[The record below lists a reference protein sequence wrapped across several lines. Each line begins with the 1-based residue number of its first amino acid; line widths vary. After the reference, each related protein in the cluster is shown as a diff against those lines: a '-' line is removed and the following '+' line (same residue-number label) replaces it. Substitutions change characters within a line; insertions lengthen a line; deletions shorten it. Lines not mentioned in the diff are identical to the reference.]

1 MWLWAQGTEEVGAVA
16 EKEAAVKS
24 PGDEEAPDGKD
35 ALEAGSAEEE
45 KGDKKKKEGGKLHS
59 MPAGAE
65 SGGKCTR
72 NCW

>member
-1 MWLWAQGTEEVGAVA
+1 VVAGA

-24 PGDEEAPDGKD
+24 PGDEEGRDGKD

-45 KGDKKKKEGGKLHS
+45 KGDKKKKKKGGKGKLHN

-65 SGGKCTR
+65 KCR
-72 NCW
+72 